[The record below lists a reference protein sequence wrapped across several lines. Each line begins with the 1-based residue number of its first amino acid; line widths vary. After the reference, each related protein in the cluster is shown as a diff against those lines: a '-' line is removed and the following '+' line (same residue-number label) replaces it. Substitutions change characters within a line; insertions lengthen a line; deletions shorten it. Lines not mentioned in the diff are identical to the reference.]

1 MWTTLIAV
9 DHANRT
15 GNYSVLRDLGAPGF
29 QKADDPARLAAI
41 FANVR
46 EQKLGLGRAVL
57 ATPVYA
63 QPPRLQENGLFRVKG
78 SFPARPAG
86 IGFEMLFHQV
96 EGEWRLFGIGI
107 VPLAAAE
114 APDAESE
121 PRQPVPK
128 SPASGG

>member
-1 MWTTLIAV
+1 M
-9 DHANRT
+9 
-15 GNYSVLRDLGAPGF
+15 
-29 QKADDPARLAAI
+29 
-41 FANVR
+41 
-46 EQKLGLGRAVL
+46 GLGRAVL

-63 QPPRLQENGLFRVKG
+63 QPPRLQESGLFRVKG
-78 SFPARPAG
+78 SFPDRPAG
-86 IGFEMLFHQV
+86 IGFEMLFQQV